1 MKKILII
8 LIAAYAIHYSYVEL
22 IKIGKEANEDYSVAH
37 LANLFG
43 NNTRSFKKGN
53 YGKFPN
59 LRSSQWIKERPN
71 YGKIKFIVCDFFS
84 TWGNKGKE
92 NISHLNKLNRKYKGR
107 GILVV
112 GIAKDSKSTLLNFA
126 KKHPINYPIASNGR
140 LISKMKIKSFPSAYI
155 IEEETDIIVWK
166 GNASGITDS
175 IINKLLDN

>member
-8 LIAAYAIHYSYVEL
+8 LIAGYAIHYSYMEL
-22 IKIGKEANEDYSVAH
+22 MKIGKESNSDYSVAH

-43 NNTRSFKKGN
+43 NTPDYKKGN
-53 YGKFPN
+53 HGSFPN

-71 YGKIKFIVCDFFS
+71 YGKTKYIVCEFFS

-92 NISHLNKLNRKYKGR
+92 NISHLNKLNRKYKDR
-107 GILVV
+107 GLLVV
-112 GIAKDSKSTLLNFA
+112 GIAKDSKSTLINFT
-126 KKHPINYPIASNGR
+126 KKHPINYPIATNGR
-140 LISKMKIKSFPSAYI
+140 LISKMIIKSFPYAYI

-166 GNASGITDS
+166 GNASKITDS